1 MPVAHAADGDLDD
14 TMTGWAWENG
24 IRIHPTSQKTDGAY
38 DVMVDAAG
46 TWTIGG
52 FWSNAN
58 DSHTA
63 HSWYLKQY
71 GVTGGAPNVFSGD
84 RKDRLFWSPKG
95 DHIRETLPMADG
107 RYAMIGYAGTN
118 TTGSGSDFDCVIAV
132 RQSDGDLDTTGFN
145 SSGTKAATVTM
156 GTNAAKGRMWVAFS
170 TSKDDKCISG
180 DIASDGKILVCGHVK
195 TNSEGE
201 NVGIARVTTTGAL
214 DDTFSG
220 DGRVTVDWNGDDI
233 CRALRIQADGKIIIG
248 GTTNN
253 QGSSGDA
260 FVARYNTDGTIDT
273 SFSTDGIHTFDTGD
287 NHRDLLMDLQIQSD
301 GKIVAGGYIDSPR
314 DGWVA
319 RLNTDGTMDTSFGGG
334 DGVLTTQFGTNDH
347 IQALAIA
354 GDGKILAGGWTDGSG
369 TNDDFL
375 VARFTTTGAID
386 TAFGGGDGF
395 SSVDLGQHSQ
405 GTAGNDDKAYG
416 IEISPVTGS
425 VMLAG
430 QHTKSGNNKQF
441 AMAIF
446 LNSTGPAAGY
456 TVSETARTVSETGT
470 TQTFTV
476 VLDSQPT
483 GDVVFDVS
491 ASDTGEATVSAST
504 LTFTNGNWNTP
515 QTVTVTGIDDSID
528 DGDQNSTVTV
538 AVNAGSTADNNFDSL
553 ASSQVTVTTTDN
565 DTSGVATSVA
575 SITVSEAGTT
585 GTFTV
590 VLDSQPTGNVV
601 FDITATTPVKRRFL
615 QRS

>member
-1 MPVAHAADGDLDD
+1 M
-14 TMTGWAWENG
+14 
-24 IRIHPTSQKTDGAY
+24 
-38 DVMVDAAG
+38 
-46 TWTIGG
+46 
-52 FWSNAN
+52 
-58 DSHTA
+58 
-63 HSWYLKQY
+63 
-71 GVTGGAPNVFSGD
+71 
-84 RKDRLFWSPKG
+84 
-95 DHIRETLPMADG
+95 
-107 RYAMIGYAGTN
+107 
-118 TTGSGSDFDCVIAV
+118 
-132 RQSDGDLDTTGFN
+132 
-145 SSGTKAATVTM
+145 
-156 GTNAAKGRMWVAFS
+156 
-170 TSKDDKCISG
+170 
-180 DIASDGKILVCGHVK
+180 
-195 TNSEGE
+195 
-201 NVGIARVTTTGAL
+201 
-214 DDTFSG
+214 
-220 DGRVTVDWNGDDI
+220 
-233 CRALRIQADGKIIIG
+233 
-248 GTTNN
+248 
-253 QGSSGDA
+253 
-260 FVARYNTDGTIDT
+260 
-273 SFSTDGIHTFDTGD
+273 
-287 NHRDLLMDLQIQSD
+287 
-301 GKIVAGGYIDSPR
+301 
-314 DGWVA
+314 
-319 RLNTDGTMDTSFGGG
+319 
-334 DGVLTTQFGTNDH
+334 
-347 IQALAIA
+347 
-354 GDGKILAGGWTDGSG
+354 
-369 TNDDFL
+369 
-375 VARFTTTGAID
+375 
-386 TAFGGGDGF
+386 
-395 SSVDLGQHSQ
+395 

-416 IEISPVTGS
+416 IDISPVTGS

-430 QHTKSGNNKQF
+430 QHVKSGNNKQF

-601 FDITATTPVKRRFL
+601 FDITASDTGEASVSAAQLTFTTSDWDTPQTVTVTGVDDSLDDGDQSSTVTVAINTGSTADSAYDALSSQTVDVSTVDDDGPGFTISTTAVTVSETGTTATITIQLDSQPTSDVVISITSADTGEATIGNAQVTFTNSDWNTQQNVVVTGADETTVDGDQNTAVTFAIVDASSADNFDPVEDHTVTVTTTDDDIAVTPTPTPTTTLPLTPTTTAPPAGTVSLSAAPTGDTGVLNWAASDPGNVASFSL
-615 QRS
+615 AHQDPNSVSLSHVDTFSGATLDHLITGLDDGVHSFEILAVYNDGTVLTSNIATITISGGVIVGPVVTLSLIHI